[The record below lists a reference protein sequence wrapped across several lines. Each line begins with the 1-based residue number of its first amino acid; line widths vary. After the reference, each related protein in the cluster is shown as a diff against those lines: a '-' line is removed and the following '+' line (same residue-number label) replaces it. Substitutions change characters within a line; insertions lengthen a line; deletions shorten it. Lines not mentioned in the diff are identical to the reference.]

1 MSPPAQ
7 WEPTSKS
14 ENVVTQSFARH
25 LFSIDGRQVL
35 FCNGVMFL
43 RVNRNARGTE
53 YLQIVRSYRDSG
65 KVKQQILFTLGRLD
79 LLQASGELDGLVKAL
94 ARFTVKQQLID
105 LSKDVS
111 VSQVYHLGA
120 AHVVNKMLERL
131 GLKRMLER
139 LAAEHPRM
147 KLPWVAIITGMIV
160 SRFIKPCSK
169 RRLNLEQWGKIY
181 PGILEMEAPPL
192 KDFYRAMDVLW
203 KHREDIEATL
213 FDRGG
218 ERDLFNQELD
228 VVFYDLTTLHFES
241 TNDHPGDGE
250 LRRFGY
256 SKNHRKD
263 LTQVILGLLVD
274 REGVPVGY
282 QLFPGN
288 TYEPH
293 SLPVILEKLKTKYN
307 ITRIVLVA
315 DRGIITK
322 DNLGELRKAQMDF
335 ILGMRLWGMT
345 NAWQAKV
352 MDKGQYRILNK
363 ESTLLIREMEYQDSR
378 LIVTWSQD
386 RAERDALIREEIVKK
401 IREQLDKKN
410 PEPKQFVTHKGYR
423 QFLKGLNEGTPAV
436 DEQAVN
442 ESQKRDGFF
451 GVLTNVAGTV
461 LRDEEV
467 YDRYR
472 DLWRVEDAFGEIKG
486 PIQTRPMFH
495 WVDPRIQSHVLL
507 CLLAYYVEAVLIR
520 DFRKAKASI
529 TVGQWF
535 RALNEVYAIPVDV
548 RGTRAWV
555 RNEIKGI
562 AVEGYELMRLKL
574 PDRVLK
580 IEKIRSEESVVAQN
594 FAETEKSAGKIS
606 ISRN

>member
-1 MSPPAQ
+1 
-7 WEPTSKS
+7 
-14 ENVVTQSFARH
+14 
-25 LFSIDGRQVL
+25 
-35 FCNGVMFL
+35 MFI
-43 RVNRNARGTE
+43 RVNRNTRGTE
-53 YLQIVRSYRDSG
+53 YLQIVRSYRDNG

-79 LLQASGELDGLVKAL
+79 LLQASGEIDGLVKAL
-94 ARFTVKQQLID
+94 ARFAVKQQLID
-105 LSKDVS
+105 LSKDIS
-111 VSQVYHLGA
+111 VSQVCHLGA
-120 AHVVNKMLERL
+120 AHVVSRMLERL
-131 GLKRMLER
+131 GLKQMLER

-147 KLPWVAIITGMIV
+147 KLPWVAIITGMV
-160 SRFIKPCSK
+160 LSRFIKPCSK
-169 RRLNLEQWGKIY
+169 RRLNLEQWDKIY
-181 PGILEMEAPPL
+181 PGILETDAPPL
-192 KDFYRAMDVLW
+192 KSFYRAMDVLW
-203 KHREDIEATL
+203 KHRDDVEATL
-213 FDRGG
+213 FDRDGQ
-218 ERDLFNQELD
+218 RDLFNQELD

-241 TNDHPGDGE
+241 TNADPDDGE

-293 SLPVILEKLKTKYN
+293 SLPVILEKLKTKYH
-307 ITRIVLVA
+307 ITRVVLVA

-322 DNLGELRKAQMDF
+322 DNLAGLLKARMEF
-335 ILGMRLWGMT
+335 ILGMKLWSMT
-345 NAWQAKV
+345 AAWQAKV
-352 MDKGQYRILNK
+352 MDRSHYRALNK
-363 ESTLLIREMEYQDSR
+363 DGSLLMREMDYQGNR
-378 LIVTWSQD
+378 LIVTWSQE
-386 RAERDALIREEIVKK
+386 RAERDAFVREEIVKK
-401 IREQLDKKN
+401 IREQLDRKN

-423 QFLKGLNEGTPAV
+423 QFLKGLNEGTPVV
-436 DEQAVN
+436 DEQAIAAAR
-442 ESQKRDGFF
+442 ERDGFF
-451 GVLTNVAGTV
+451 GVLTNVAATT

-507 CLLAYYVEAVLIR
+507 CLLAYYVEATLIR
-520 DFRKAKASI
+520 DLRKAKAPFS
-529 TVGQWF
+529 VGQWF

-562 AVEGYELMRLKL
+562 AAEGYEHMRLKL

-580 IEKIRSEESVVAQN
+580 IEKICPEEGVVAQN
-594 FAETEKSAGKIS
+594 FSEIAKNPEKIDIS
-606 ISRN
+606 QI

>member
-1 MSPPAQ
+1 
-7 WEPTSKS
+7 
-14 ENVVTQSFARH
+14 
-25 LFSIDGRQVL
+25 
-35 FCNGVMFL
+35 
-43 RVNRNARGTE
+43 
-53 YLQIVRSYRDSG
+53 
-65 KVKQQILFTLGRLD
+65 
-79 LLQASGELDGLVKAL
+79 
-94 ARFTVKQQLID
+94 
-105 LSKDVS
+105 
-111 VSQVYHLGA
+111 
-120 AHVVNKMLERL
+120 
-131 GLKRMLER
+131 
-139 LAAEHPRM
+139 
-147 KLPWVAIITGMIV
+147 
-160 SRFIKPCSK
+160 
-169 RRLNLEQWGKIY
+169 
-181 PGILEMEAPPL
+181 
-192 KDFYRAMDVLW
+192 VLW
-203 KHREDIEATL
+203 KHRDDVEATL

-218 ERDLFNQELD
+218 QRDLFNQELD

-241 TNDHPGDGE
+241 TNADPDDGE

-293 SLPVILEKLKTKYN
+293 SLPVILEKLKTKYH
-307 ITRIVLVA
+307 ITRVVLVA

-322 DNLGELRKAQMDF
+322 DNLAELFKARMEF
-335 ILGMRLWGMT
+335 ILGMKLWGMT
-345 NAWQAKV
+345 AAWQAKV
-352 MDKGQYRILNK
+352 MDRSHYRTLNK
-363 ESTLLIREMEYQDSR
+363 AGSLLMREMEYQGSR
-378 LIVTWSQD
+378 LIVTWSQE
-386 RAERDALIREEIVKK
+386 RAERDAFVREEIVKK

-423 QFLKGLNEGTPAV
+423 QFLKGLNEGTPV
-436 DEQAVN
+436 IDEQAIAAAR
-442 ESQKRDGFF
+442 ERDGFF
-451 GVLTNVAGTV
+451 GVLTNVAATT

-507 CLLAYYVEAVLIR
+507 CLLAYYVEATLIR
-520 DFRKAKASI
+520 DLRKAKALFS
-529 TVGQWF
+529 VGQWF

-562 AVEGYELMRLKL
+562 AVEGYEHMRLKL

-580 IEKIRSEESVVAQN
+580 IEKICPEEGVVAQN
-594 FAETEKSAGKIS
+594 FSEIEK
-606 ISRN
+606 NH

>member
-1 MSPPAQ
+1 MY
-7 WEPTSKS
+7 
-14 ENVVTQSFARH
+14 
-25 LFSIDGRQVL
+25 
-35 FCNGVMFL
+35 L
-43 RVNRNARGTE
+43 RLSRNAKGVA
-53 YLQIVRSYRDSG
+53 YLQIARSYREGG
-65 KVKQQILFTLGRLD
+65 KVKREILLSLGRLD
-79 LLQASGELDGLVKAL
+79 VLQATGQIDSMVKAL
-94 ARFTVKQQLID
+94 SRFATHQHLID
-105 LSKDVS
+105 LSKDIS

-120 AHVVNKMLERL
+120 GHVVSKMLERL

-169 RRLNLEQWGKIY
+169 RRLNLEQWDKIY
-181 PGILEMEAPPL
+181 PGILETDAPPL
-192 KDFYRAMDVLW
+192 KSFYRAMDVLW
-203 KHREDIEATL
+203 KHRDDIEATL

-218 ERDLFNQELD
+218 QRDLFNQELD

-241 TNDHPGDGE
+241 TNDDDGE

-256 SKNHRKD
+256 SKIHRKD

-293 SLPVILEKLKTKYN
+293 SLPSILERLKTKYHV
-307 ITRIVLVA
+307 TRVVLVA

-322 DNLGELRKAQMDF
+322 DNLAELRKAQMEF
-335 ILGMRLWGMT
+335 ILGMKLWSMT
-345 NAWQAKV
+345 AAWQAKV
-352 MDKGQYRILNK
+352 MDKSKYRALNK
-363 ESTLLIREMEYQDSR
+363 DGSLLIREIEYQDSR
-378 LIVTWSQD
+378 LIVTWSQE
-386 RAERDALIREEIVKK
+386 RAERDAFIREEIVKK
-401 IREQLDKKN
+401 IREQLAKKN

-423 QFLKGLNEGTPAV
+423 QFLKGLDEGTPV
-436 DEQAVN
+436 VSEQAIG
-442 ESQKRDGFF
+442 EAKKRDGFF
-451 GVLTNVAGTV
+451 GVLTNVAGTA

-507 CLLAYYVEAVLIR
+507 CLLAYYVEAILIR
-520 DFRKAKASI
+520 DFRKAKAPF

-580 IEKIRSEESVVAQN
+580 IEKIGPEESVGTQK
-594 FAETEKSAGKIS
+594 FSEISKSAGKIETCQ
-606 ISRN
+606 I

>member
-1 MSPPAQ
+1 MY
-7 WEPTSKS
+7 
-14 ENVVTQSFARH
+14 
-25 LFSIDGRQVL
+25 
-35 FCNGVMFL
+35 L
-43 RVNRNARGTE
+43 RVNRNAQGVA
-53 YLQIVRSYRDSG
+53 YLQIARSYRETG
-65 KVKQQILFTLGRLD
+65 KVKREILFSLGRLD
-79 LLQASGELDGLVKAL
+79 VLQATGQIDALVKSL
-94 ARFTVKQQLID
+94 SRFATRQQFID

-120 AHVVNKMLERL
+120 AHVVSKMLERL

-169 RRLNLEQWGKIY
+169 RRLNLEQWEKIY
-181 PGILEMEAPPL
+181 PGILETDAPAL
-192 KDFYRAMDVLW
+192 KSFYRAMDVLW
-203 KHREDIEATL
+203 KHRDDVEAVL

-241 TNDHPGDGE
+241 TNDNPDDGE

-256 SKNHRKD
+256 SKIHRGD

-274 REGVPVGY
+274 RDGVPVGY

-307 ITRIVLVA
+307 VTRIVLVA
-315 DRGIITK
+315 DRGIVTK
-322 DNLGELRKAQMDF
+322 DNVGELRKARMDF
-335 ILGMRLWGMT
+335 ILGMRLWSMSK
-345 NAWQAKV
+345 AWQAQV
-352 MDKGQYRILNK
+352 MDKSRYRALNK
-363 ESTLLIREMEYQDSR
+363 EGTLLIREMEYQGSR
-378 LIVTWSQD
+378 MIATWSQE

-401 IREQLDKKN
+401 IQERLEKEN
-410 PEPKQFVTHKGYR
+410 PEPKEFVTHKGYR
-423 QFLKGLNEGTPAV
+423 QFLKGLDAGTPKL
-436 DEQAVN
+436 DEAAIAA
-442 ESQKRDGFF
+442 SQKRDGFF
-451 GVLTNVAGTV
+451 GVLTNVSATV
-461 LRDEEV
+461 LRDEEA
-467 YDRYR
+467 YDRYK

-486 PIQTRPMFH
+486 PLETRPMFH
-495 WVDPRIQSHVLL
+495 RVDPRIQSHVLL
-507 CLLAYYVEAVLIR
+507 CLLAYYVQAVLIR
-520 DFRKAKASI
+520 DFRNAKAPF

-562 AVEGYELMRLKL
+562 AAEGYELMRLKL

-580 IEKIRSEESVVAQN
+580 IEEIYPEEGVGTQN
-594 FAETEKSAGKIS
+594 FSEISTKTGKIS
-606 ISRN
+606 ISQN

>member
-1 MSPPAQ
+1 
-7 WEPTSKS
+7 
-14 ENVVTQSFARH
+14 
-25 LFSIDGRQVL
+25 
-35 FCNGVMFL
+35 MFL
-43 RVNRNARGTE
+43 RVNRNACGAK
-53 YLQIVRSYRDSG
+53 YLQIVRSYRDNG

-79 LLQASGELDGLVKAL
+79 ILQATGQIDALVKSL
-94 ARFTVKQQLID
+94 SRFAVRQQLID

-111 VSQVYHLGA
+111 VLQVYHLGA
-120 AHVVNKMLERL
+120 AHVINKMLDRL
-131 GLKRMLER
+131 GLKQTLER
-139 LAAEHPRM
+139 LAAAHPRM
-147 KLPWVAIITGMIV
+147 KLPWVAIITGMIM
-160 SRFIKPCSK
+160 SRFIRPCSK
-169 RRLNLEQWGKIY
+169 RRLNLEQWEKIY
-181 PGILEMEAPPL
+181 PGILETEAPPL
-192 KDFYRAMDVLW
+192 KSFYRAMDVLW
-203 KHREDIEATL
+203 KHREDIEAVL

-241 TNDHPGDGE
+241 TNDNPEDGE

-274 REGVPVGY
+274 RDSVPVGY

-293 SLPVILEKLKTKYN
+293 SLPAIVEKLKTKYH
-307 ITRIVLVA
+307 ITRIILVA

-322 DNLGELRKAQMDF
+322 DNLDELRKAQMEF
-335 ILGMRLWGMT
+335 ILGMRLWSMT
-345 NAWQAKV
+345 EEWQSRV
-352 MDKGQYRILNK
+352 MDKGQFRALNK
-363 ESTLLIREMEYQDSR
+363 EGALLIRELEYQGSR
-378 LIVTWSQD
+378 LVITWSQE
-386 RAERDALIREEIVKK
+386 RAGRDAFIREEIVKK
-401 IREQLDKKN
+401 IRAQLDKNN

-423 QFLKGLNEGTPAV
+423 QFLKGLDKGTPAIN
-436 DEQAVN
+436 EQAID
-442 ESQKRDGFF
+442 EARQRDGFF
-451 GVLTNVAGTV
+451 GVMTNVAKTA
-461 LRDEEV
+461 LSDEEI

-507 CLLAYYVEAVLIR
+507 CLLAYYVEAVIIR
-520 DFRKAKASI
+520 ELRKAKAEF

-562 AVEGYELMRLKL
+562 ASEGYEFMRIKK

-580 IEKIRSEESVVAQN
+580 IEKIRPEESVVAQN
-594 FAETEKSAGKIS
+594 LGEIAENA
-606 ISRN
+606 

>member
-1 MSPPAQ
+1 
-7 WEPTSKS
+7 
-14 ENVVTQSFARH
+14 
-25 LFSIDGRQVL
+25 
-35 FCNGVMFL
+35 MFI

-79 LLQASGELDGLVKAL
+79 LLQATGQIDDLVKSL
-94 ARFTVKQQLID
+94 ARFAVKQQLID

-120 AHVVNKMLERL
+120 AHVVSKMLERL

-147 KLPWVAIITGMIV
+147 KLPWVAIVTGMIV

-169 RRLNLEQWGKIY
+169 RRLNLEQWDKIY
-181 PGILEMEAPPL
+181 PGILETDAPPL
-192 KDFYRAMDVLW
+192 KSFYRAMDVLW
-203 KHREDIEATL
+203 KHRDDVEATM
-213 FDRGG
+213 FDRSGQ
-218 ERDLFNQELD
+218 RDLFNQELD

-241 TNDHPGDGE
+241 TNADPEDGE

-274 REGVPVGY
+274 RDGVPVGY

-293 SLPVILEKLKTKYN
+293 SLPAILEKLQTKYH
-307 ITRIVLVA
+307 ITRVVLVA

-322 DNLGELRKAQMDF
+322 DNLAALLKARTEF
-335 ILGMRLWGMT
+335 ILGMKLWSMT
-345 NAWQAKV
+345 AAWQAKV
-352 MDKGQYRILNK
+352 MDRSQYRALNK
-363 ESTLLIREMEYQDSR
+363 DGSLLMREMEYQGSR
-378 LIVTWSQD
+378 LIVTWSQE
-386 RAERDALIREEIVKK
+386 RAERDAFIREEIVKK
-401 IREQLDKKN
+401 IREQLGKKN

-423 QFLKGLNEGTPAV
+423 QFLQGLNEGTPMV
-436 DEQAVN
+436 DEQAIAAAR
-442 ESQKRDGFF
+442 ERDGFF
-451 GVLTNVAGTV
+451 GVLTNVPVTT

-520 DFRKAKASI
+520 DFRKAKAPF

-562 AVEGYELMRLKL
+562 AAEGYDYLRLKL

-580 IEKIRSEESVVAQN
+580 IEKLGSEEGVGTRNFVEMPKTAEKINISQN
-594 FAETEKSAGKIS
+594 
-606 ISRN
+606 

>member
-1 MSPPAQ
+1 MYLRLNHNAQ
-7 WEPTSKS
+7 
-14 ENVVTQSFARH
+14 
-25 LFSIDGRQVL
+25 
-35 FCNGVMFL
+35 GV
-43 RVNRNARGTE
+43 A
-53 YLQIVRSYRDSG
+53 YLQIARSYREGG
-65 KVKQQILFTLGRLD
+65 KVKREILFSLGRLD
-79 LLQASGELDGLVKAL
+79 VLQSTGQIDALVKSL
-94 ARFTVKQQLID
+94 SRFAMRQQLID
-105 LSKDVS
+105 LSKDIS

-131 GLKRMLER
+131 KLKRMLER

-147 KLPWVAIITGMIV
+147 KLPWVAIITSMIM
-160 SRFIKPCSK
+160 SRFIRPCSK

-181 PGILEMEAPPL
+181 PGILETDAPPL
-192 KDFYRAMDVLW
+192 KSFYRAMDVLW

-218 ERDLFNQELD
+218 ERDLFNQDLD
-228 VVFYDLTTLHFES
+228 IVFYDLTTLHFES
-241 TNDHPGDGE
+241 TNDDPDDGE

-293 SLPVILEKLKTKYN
+293 SLPVILKKLKTKYH

-322 DNLGELRKAQMDF
+322 ENLDGLRKAQLDF
-335 ILGMRLWGMT
+335 ILGMRLWNMT
-345 NAWQAKV
+345 AVWQAKV
-352 MDKGQYRILNK
+352 MDKARYRALNK
-363 ESTLLIREMEYQDSR
+363 EGTLLIREIDYQGSR
-378 LIVTWSQD
+378 LIVTWSQE
-386 RAERDALIREEIVKK
+386 RAERDAFIREEIIKK

-423 QFLKGLNEGTPAV
+423 QFLKGLDKGKPEI
-436 DEQAVN
+436 DEQAIN
-442 ESQKRDGFF
+442 DSRKRDGYF
-451 GVLTNVAGTV
+451 GLLTSVAGTE
-461 LRDEEV
+461 LRDEEI
-467 YDRYR
+467 YDRYK

-507 CLLAYYVEAVLIR
+507 CLLAYYVEAILIR
-520 DFRKAKASI
+520 EFRKAKASF

-535 RALNEVYAIPVDV
+535 RALNEIYAIPVDV

-562 AVEGYELMRLKL
+562 AAEGYELMRLKL

-580 IEKIRSEESVVAQN
+580 IEKIRSDESVGTQD
-594 FAETEKSAGKIS
+594 FAENAKSAEKIS
-606 ISRN
+606 VSQK

>member
-1 MSPPAQ
+1 MCR
-7 WEPTSKS
+7 
-14 ENVVTQSFARH
+14 NLCVY
-25 LFSIDGRQVL
+25 
-35 FCNGVMFL
+35 L
-43 RVNRNARGTE
+43 RLSRNAKGVA
-53 YLQIVRSYRDSG
+53 YLQIARSYREGG
-65 KVKQQILFTLGRLD
+65 KVKREILLSLGRLD
-79 LLQASGELDGLVKAL
+79 VLQATGQIDSMVKAL
-94 ARFTVKQQLID
+94 SRFATHQHLID
-105 LSKDVS
+105 LSKDIS

-120 AHVVNKMLERL
+120 GHVVSKMLERL

-169 RRLNLEQWGKIY
+169 RRLNLEQWDKIY
-181 PGILEMEAPPL
+181 PGILETDAPPL
-192 KDFYRAMDVLW
+192 KSFYRAMDVLW
-203 KHREDIEATL
+203 KHRDDIEATL

-218 ERDLFNQELD
+218 QRDLFNQELD

-241 TNDHPGDGE
+241 TNDDDGE

-256 SKNHRKD
+256 SKIHRKD

-293 SLPVILEKLKTKYN
+293 SLPSILERLKTKYHV
-307 ITRIVLVA
+307 TRVVLVA

-322 DNLGELRKAQMDF
+322 DNLAELRKAQMEF
-335 ILGMRLWGMT
+335 ILGMKLWSMT
-345 NAWQAKV
+345 AAWQAKV
-352 MDKGQYRILNK
+352 MDKSKYRALNK
-363 ESTLLIREMEYQDSR
+363 DGSLLIREIEYQDSR
-378 LIVTWSQD
+378 LIVTWSQE
-386 RAERDALIREEIVKK
+386 RAERDAFIREEIVKK
-401 IREQLDKKN
+401 IREQLAKKN

-423 QFLKGLNEGTPAV
+423 QFLKGLDEGTPV
-436 DEQAVN
+436 VSEQAIG
-442 ESQKRDGFF
+442 EAKKRDGFF
-451 GVLTNVAGTV
+451 GVLTNVAGTA

-507 CLLAYYVEAVLIR
+507 CLLAYYVEAILIR
-520 DFRKAKASI
+520 DFRKAKAPF

-580 IEKIRSEESVVAQN
+580 IEKIGPEESVGTQK
-594 FAETEKSAGKIS
+594 FSEISKSAGKIETCQ
-606 ISRN
+606 I

>member
-1 MSPPAQ
+1 MY
-7 WEPTSKS
+7 
-14 ENVVTQSFARH
+14 
-25 LFSIDGRQVL
+25 
-35 FCNGVMFL
+35 L
-43 RVNRNARGTE
+43 RVSRNTQGVA
-53 YLQIVRSYRDSG
+53 YLQIARSYREAG
-65 KVKQQILFTLGRLD
+65 KVKREILFSLGRLD
-79 LLQASGELDGLVKAL
+79 VLQATGQIDSLVKAL
-94 ARFTVKQQLID
+94 SRFATRQQMID
-105 LSKDVS
+105 LSTDVS

-120 AHVVNKMLERL
+120 AHVVSKMLERL

-147 KLPWVAIITGMIV
+147 KLPWVAVITGMIV

-169 RRLNLEQWGKIY
+169 RRLNLEQWEKIY
-181 PGILEMEAPPL
+181 PGILETDAPPL
-192 KDFYRAMDVLW
+192 KSFYRAMDVLW
-203 KHREDIEATL
+203 KHRDSVEATL

-228 VVFYDLTTLHFES
+228 IVFYDLTTLHFES
-241 TNDHPGDGE
+241 TNDDPEDGE

-256 SKNHRKD
+256 SKIHRKD

-293 SLPVILEKLKTKYN
+293 SLPVILEKLKTKYH
-307 ITRIVLVA
+307 ITRVVLVA

-322 DNLGELRKAQMDF
+322 DNLGELRKVHMDF
-335 ILGMRLWGMT
+335 ILGMKLWGMT
-345 NAWQAKV
+345 KAWQTKV
-352 MDKGQYRILNK
+352 MDKSQYRTLNK
-363 ESTLLIREMEYQDSR
+363 EGSLLIREMEYQGER
-378 LIVTWSQD
+378 LIVTWSQE
-386 RAERDALIREEIVKK
+386 RAERDAFIREEIVKK

-423 QFLKGLNEGTPAV
+423 QFLKGLNEGTPKL
-436 DEQAVN
+436 DEAAIAAAG
-442 ESQKRDGFF
+442 KRDGFF
-451 GVLTNVAGTV
+451 GVLTNVAATV
-461 LRDEEV
+461 LRDEEI

-507 CLLAYYVEAVLIR
+507 CLLAYYMEAILIR
-520 DFRKAKASI
+520 EFRKAKATL

-535 RALNEVYAIPVDV
+535 RALNEVYAIPLISL
-548 RGTRAWV
+548 RTHA
-555 RNEIKGI
+555 RN
-562 AVEGYELMRLKL
+562 
-574 PDRVLK
+574 
-580 IEKIRSEESVVAQN
+580 
-594 FAETEKSAGKIS
+594 
-606 ISRN
+606 

>member
-1 MSPPAQ
+1 MY
-7 WEPTSKS
+7 
-14 ENVVTQSFARH
+14 
-25 LFSIDGRQVL
+25 
-35 FCNGVMFL
+35 L
-43 RVNRNARGTE
+43 RLNRNAQGVA
-53 YLQIVRSYRDSG
+53 YLQIARSYREAG
-65 KVKQQILFTLGRLD
+65 KVKREILFSLGRLD
-79 LLQASGELDGLVKAL
+79 VLQATGQIDAMVKSL
-94 ARFTVKQQLID
+94 SRFATQQQLID

-120 AHVVNKMLERL
+120 AHVVSRMLERL
-131 GLKRMLER
+131 GLKKMLER

-169 RRLNLEQWGKIY
+169 RRLNLEQWDKLY
-181 PGILEMEAPPL
+181 PGILETEAPPL
-192 KDFYRAMDVLW
+192 KSFYRAMDVLW
-203 KHREDIEATL
+203 KHRDDVEATL

-218 ERDLFNQELD
+218 QRDLFNQELD
-228 VVFYDLTTLHFES
+228 VVFYDLTTLYFES
-241 TNDHPGDGE
+241 TNADAEDGE

-256 SKNHRKD
+256 SKEHRSD
-263 LTQVILGLLVD
+263 LTQVMLGLLVD
-274 REGVPVGY
+274 RDGVPVGY

-293 SLPVILEKLKTKYN
+293 SLPAILEKLKTKYHV
-307 ITRIVLVA
+307 TRVVLVA

-322 DNLGELRKAQMDF
+322 DNVGELRKAAIDF

-345 NAWQAKV
+345 KAWQEKV
-352 MDKGQYRILNK
+352 LDKSQYRALGK
-363 ESTLLIREMEYQDSR
+363 DGALLMREMEYENQR
-378 LIVTWSQD
+378 LILTWSQE
-386 RAERDALIREEIVKK
+386 RAERDAGIRDEIVRK
-401 IREQLDKKN
+401 IREQVENKN
-410 PEPKQFVTHKGYR
+410 PEPRQFVTHKGYR
-423 QFLKGLNEGTPAV
+423 QFLKGLNEGTPQI
-436 DEQAVN
+436 DEEAIAA
-442 ESQKRDGFF
+442 SKKRDGFF
-451 GVLTNVAGTV
+451 GVLTNVKVET

-486 PIQTRPMFH
+486 PIETRPMFH

-507 CLLAYYVEAVLIR
+507 CLLAYYVEAVLIKE
-520 DFRKAKASI
+520 FRKAKSAF

-535 RALNEVYAIPVDV
+535 RALNEVYAIPIDV

-562 AVEGYELMRLKL
+562 AAEGYELMRLKI

-580 IEKIRSEESVVAQN
+580 IEKIRSEEGVGTQN
-594 FAETEKSAGKIS
+594 FSEITKTDGKIK
-606 ISRN
+606 ISQI

>member
-1 MSPPAQ
+1 MYIS
-7 WEPTSKS
+7 
-14 ENVVTQSFARH
+14 
-25 LFSIDGRQVL
+25 
-35 FCNGVMFL
+35 
-43 RVNRNARGTE
+43 VNRNTKGVA
-53 YLQIVRSYRDSG
+53 YLQIARSYREGG
-65 KVKQQILFTLGRLD
+65 KVKREVLLSLGRLD
-79 LLQASGELDGLVKAL
+79 VLQATGQIDALVKSL
-94 ARFTVKQQLID
+94 SRFATRQKLID

-120 AHVVNKMLERL
+120 AHVVSKMMERL

-147 KLPWVAIITGMIV
+147 KLPWAAIITGMIT
-160 SRFIKPCSK
+160 SRFIRPCSK
-169 RRLNLEQWGKIY
+169 RRLNLEQWDKIY
-181 PGILEMEAPPL
+181 PGILETDAPPL
-192 KDFYRAMDVLW
+192 KSFYRAMDVLW
-203 KHREDIEATL
+203 EHRDDVEATL

-218 ERDLFNQELD
+218 QRDLFNQELD

-241 TNDHPGDGE
+241 TKAGPDDGE

-293 SLPVILEKLKTKYN
+293 SLPSILGKLKTKYH

-322 DNLGELRKAQMDF
+322 DNLGELRKAEMDF
-335 ILGMRLWGMT
+335 ILGMKLWSMT
-345 NAWQAKV
+345 AAWQAEV
-352 MDKGQYRILNK
+352 LDKNKYRALNK
-363 ESTLLIREMEYQDSR
+363 DGSLLMREMEYQGSR
-378 LIVTWSQD
+378 LIVTWSQE
-386 RAERDALIREEIVKK
+386 RADRDAFIREEIVKK
-401 IREQLDKKN
+401 IREQLSKKN

-423 QFLKGLNEGTPAV
+423 QFLQGLNEGTPVV
-436 DEQAVN
+436 DEQAVAAAR
-442 ESQKRDGFF
+442 ERDGFF
-451 GVLTNVAGTV
+451 GVLTNVAATT

-520 DFRKAKASI
+520 DFRKAKASL

-548 RGTRAWV
+548 SGTRAWV
-555 RNEIKGI
+555 RNEIRGI
-562 AVEGYELMRLKL
+562 AAEGYEHLRLKL

-580 IEKIRSEESVVAQN
+580 IEKLGSEEGVGTRN
-594 FAETEKSAGKIS
+594 FVKMSKTDEKINIS
-606 ISRN
+606 KN

>member
-1 MSPPAQ
+1 MA
-7 WEPTSKS
+7 
-14 ENVVTQSFARH
+14 
-25 LFSIDGRQVL
+25 
-35 FCNGVMFL
+35 
-43 RVNRNARGTE
+43 
-53 YLQIVRSYRDSG
+53 YLQIARSYREAG
-65 KVKQQILFTLGRLD
+65 KVKREILFSLGRLD
-79 LLQASGELDGLVKAL
+79 VLQATGQIDALVKSL
-94 ARFTVKQQLID
+94 SRFATQQQLID

-131 GLKRMLER
+131 EINRMLER

-147 KLPWVAIITGMIV
+147 KLPWAAIITGMIM

-169 RRLNLEQWGKIY
+169 RRLNLEQWEKIY
-181 PGILEMEAPPL
+181 PGILEMDAPPL
-192 KDFYRAMDVLW
+192 KSFYRAMDVLW
-203 KHREDIEATL
+203 EHREAVEATL
-213 FDRGG
+213 FERGG

-241 TNDHPGDGE
+241 VNDAPDDGE

-256 SKNHRKD
+256 SKIHRKD

-274 REGVPVGY
+274 RDGVPVGY

-293 SLPVILEKLKTKYN
+293 SLPLILEKLKTKYH

-322 DNLGELRKAQMDF
+322 DNLDELRKAQMDF
-335 ILGMRLWGMT
+335 ILGARLWSMT
-345 NAWQAKV
+345 KVWQAEV
-352 MDKGQYRILNK
+352 MDKRKYRPLNK
-363 ESTLLIREMEYQDSR
+363 DGTLLIREMEYQSSR
-378 LIVTWSQD
+378 LIVTWSRE
-386 RAERDALIREEIVKK
+386 RAERDAFIREEIVRK
-401 IREQLDKKN
+401 IREQLDKKK

-423 QFLKGLNEGTPAV
+423 QFLKGLNEGTPV
-436 DEQAVN
+436 IDEQAID
-442 ESQKRDGFF
+442 EAQTRDGFF
-451 GVLTNVAGTV
+451 GVLTNVAGTT

-495 WVDPRIQSHVLL
+495 WVDSRIQSHVLL
-507 CLLAYYVEAVLIR
+507 CLLTYYVEAILIR
-520 DFRKAKASI
+520 EFRKAKAAF
-529 TVGQWF
+529 TVGEWF
-535 RALNEVYAIPVDV
+535 RALNEVYAIPVDI

-555 RNEIKGI
+555 RNEIKGP
-562 AVEGYELMRLKL
+562 AAKGYEIMHMKL

-580 IEKIRSEESVVAQN
+580 IEKICAGEGVGTQD
-594 FAETEKSAGKIS
+594 FA
-606 ISRN
+606 